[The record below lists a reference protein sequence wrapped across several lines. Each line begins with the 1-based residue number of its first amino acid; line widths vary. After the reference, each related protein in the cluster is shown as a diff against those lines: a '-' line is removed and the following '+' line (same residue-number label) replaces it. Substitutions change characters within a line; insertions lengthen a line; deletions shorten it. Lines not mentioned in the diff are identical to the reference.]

1 MFGRTQHF
9 VPEVYVN
16 ESRDFAL
23 LVRAYDCIFQGV
35 KFDIDSMKYVTDTQR
50 CNDRVLQL
58 LQTKVGF
65 FSEAK
70 INNEDMRYIL
80 RAFPYIIRNKGSY
93 SAIIQAVYVFLKI
106 SNIKSDIFI
115 YEEIIDGNRT
125 HNIRIGIE
133 EKVRDISILE
143 EILKYVVPA
152 GYYVSYFFYKKWQI
166 DEIYSYKDSVLMYVV
181 SNKLNSQVR
190 GSNELGG
197 SGSDPNIVSFTRSV
211 GTSNVQDQGE
221 DSTAVFE
228 KIYPEEV

>member
-1 MFGRTQHF
+1 
-9 VPEVYVN
+9 
-16 ESRDFAL
+16 
-23 LVRAYDCIFQGV
+23 
-35 KFDIDSMKYVTDTQR
+35 
-50 CNDRVLQL
+50 
-58 LQTKVGF
+58 
-65 FSEAK
+65 
-70 INNEDMRYIL
+70 MRYIL

-125 HNIRIGIE
+125 HDIRIGIE

-143 EILKYVVPA
+143 EILKYVVPV
-152 GYYVSYFFYKKWQI
+152 GYYVSYFFYKKEQI
-166 DEIYSYKDSVLMYVV
+166 DEIYSYKDL
-181 SNKLNSQVR
+181 
-190 GSNELGG
+190 GSG
-197 SGSDPNIVSFTRSV
+197 GSDPNIVSFTRSV